1 MPASS
6 QCGEE
11 SPAKRNDPQLRGLS
25 QGSNAAAEVVKNRRH
40 RTVVVAGASPG
51 VGRLIARQV
60 ARAGA
65 RFALINPAS
74 RLMPVIAGGLIL
86 FGLSLLARRG
96 ALRLASVPRH
106 LPALAAGLA
115 EVVKAARPRPSR
127 RVKARSGGR
136 LARPSKTK
144 KPRRRA

>member
-1 MPASS
+1 
-6 QCGEE
+6 
-11 SPAKRNDPQLRGLS
+11 
-25 QGSNAAAEVVKNRRH
+25 VKNRRH
-40 RTVVVAGASPG
+40 RTVVVAGPSPG

-106 LPALAAGLA
+106 LPGLVAGLA
-115 EVVKAARPRPSR
+115 EVVQAARPRPAR
-127 RVKARSGGR
+127 RAKARPGGR
-136 LARPSKTK
+136 LLPRPSKTK